1 MSSATGK
8 FSLVKIFVFVFVQ
21 LGTYN
26 FIEGKKEGILK
37 INQEKK
43 NLIYKKKN
51 PKLVQLKDWR
61 KIINKNKIG
70 KKSFDG
76 YDDGDDDNNNKN
88 KICNE
93 RKNNNK

>member
-43 NLIYKKKN
+43 NLIYKKKS
-51 PKLVQLKDWR
+51 KTCAIEGLK
-61 KIINKNKIG
+61 K
-70 KKSFDG
+70 
-76 YDDGDDDNNNKN
+76 NNKQKQN
-88 KICNE
+88 WKKKF
-93 RKNNNK
+93 RRLRRW